1 MKNKYPIFLTVFF
14 ILTILASFMYP
25 PEIQTP
31 IIIEDS
37 NNSEQSNKAI
47 MQNSLKINY
56 NTIDGFIAVYKNTII
71 GWAGKSKN
79 LKGSYYLVPKDQ
91 INGSFEWF
99 LKHYFI
105 QLAYL
110 VPYLII
116 LVILILF
123 IPKSPKEETT

>member
-14 ILTILASFMYP
+14 ILTILSSFMYP

-31 IIIEDS
+31 IIIEDY
-37 NNSEQSNKAI
+37 NNSEQSNKTI

-110 VPYLII
+110 LPYLII

>member
-31 IIIEDS
+31 IIIEDY
-37 NNSEQSNKAI
+37 NNSEQSNKTI

-110 VPYLII
+110 LPYLIV

>member
-31 IIIEDS
+31 IIIEDY
-37 NNSEQSNKAI
+37 NNSEQSNKTM

-110 VPYLII
+110 LPYLIV

>member
-31 IIIEDS
+31 IIIEDY

-110 VPYLII
+110 LPYLII
-116 LVILILF
+116 LVIVILF

>member
-1 MKNKYPIFLTVFF
+1 MKNKYPIFLSVFF
-14 ILTILASFMYP
+14 ILTILASFMNP

-31 IIIEDS
+31 IIIEDY
-37 NNSEQSNKAI
+37 NNSEQSNRAI

-56 NTIDGFIAVYKNTII
+56 NTIDGFIAVYKNTIL

-91 INGSFEWF
+91 INGNFEWF

-110 VPYLII
+110 LPYLIM

-123 IPKSPKEETT
+123 IPKSPKKETT

>member
-1 MKNKYPIFLTVFF
+1 MKNKYPIFLSLFF
-14 ILTILASFMYP
+14 ILTILASFMNP

-31 IIIEDS
+31 IIIEDY
-37 NNSEQSNKAI
+37 NNSEQSNRAI

-56 NTIDGFIAVYKNTII
+56 NTIDGFIAVYKNTIL
-71 GWAGKSKN
+71 GWVGKSKN

-110 VPYLII
+110 LPYLIM

-123 IPKSPKEETT
+123 IPKIPKEETT

>member
-1 MKNKYPIFLTVFF
+1 MKNKYPIFLSLFF
-14 ILTILASFMYP
+14 ILTILASFMNP
-25 PEIQTP
+25 PEIKTP
-31 IIIEDS
+31 IIIEDY
-37 NNSEQSNKAI
+37 NNSEQSIRAI

-56 NTIDGFIAVYKNTII
+56 NTIDGFIAVYKNTIL

-110 VPYLII
+110 LPYLIM

>member
-31 IIIEDS
+31 IIIEDY
-37 NNSEQSNKAI
+37 NNSEQSNKTI

-110 VPYLII
+110 LPYLIM

-123 IPKSPKEETT
+123 IPKIPKEETT

>member
-110 VPYLII
+110 LPYLII